1 MNKNKKEYQKP
12 SFVIVPLKSHG
23 RLLTVSTLST
33 HDAKNP
39 QTADEEEIIN
49 SGEIL

>member
-12 SFVIVPLKSHG
+12 SFVIVPLKSKA

-33 HDAKNP
+33 RDN
-39 QTADEEEIIN
+39 EEIT
-49 SGEIL
+49 SSDEIL